1 MSNRKLSNRKDW
13 YFPQRVITRSEEKT
27 QNDIIKRFF
36 GNILMSPILILDW
49 VSTKLL
55 PKKIANTITM
65 GLFNS
70 VTGIVFLIGIGI
82 VSLWFYVL
90 FSFYSTLN
98 F

>member
-13 YFPQRVITRSEEKT
+13 YFPQRVITRSEEQA

-36 GNILMSPILILDW
+36 GNILISPILILDW
-49 VSTKLL
+49 IFSKLL
-55 PKKIANTITM
+55 PKKIANIITM

-70 VTGIVFLIGIGI
+70 VIGIIFLIGIGI
-82 VSLWFYVL
+82 IGLWFYIL